1 MLEDVGYE
9 LLPDDRRYS
18 DEMLAAAREA
28 LGERFEPVYLAG
40 RSLALIDAVELA
52 EEVLRIDR
60 VGAADAATT
69 T

>member
-1 MLEDVGYE
+1 MYV
-9 LLPDDRRYS
+9 
-18 DEMLAAAREA
+18 
-28 LGERFEPVYLAG
+28 AG

-52 EEVLRIDR
+52 EDVLRIDR